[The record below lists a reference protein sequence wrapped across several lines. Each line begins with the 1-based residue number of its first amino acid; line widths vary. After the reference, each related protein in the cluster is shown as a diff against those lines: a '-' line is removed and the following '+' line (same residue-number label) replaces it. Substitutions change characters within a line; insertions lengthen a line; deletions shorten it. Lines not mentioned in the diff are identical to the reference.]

1 MKTFEIEASGVATV
15 GSFTMKKVLISF
27 DAEPS
32 DVAEKLTAQEVVSAL
47 GADAILEAIGADKA
61 KIYFGLMEGG
71 DISDKLREL
80 CFTGKTAPEAWL
92 QQEIEKLA
100 DSLA

>member
-32 DVAEKLTAQEVVSAL
+32 NVAEKLTAQEIVSAL
-47 GADAILEAIGADKA
+47 GTDALLEVIGEDKA
-61 KIYFGLMEGG
+61 KAYFGLV
-71 DISDKLREL
+71 
-80 CFTGKTAPEAWL
+80 PESWL
-92 QQEIEKLA
+92 QQEITKLA
-100 DSLA
+100 DSIA